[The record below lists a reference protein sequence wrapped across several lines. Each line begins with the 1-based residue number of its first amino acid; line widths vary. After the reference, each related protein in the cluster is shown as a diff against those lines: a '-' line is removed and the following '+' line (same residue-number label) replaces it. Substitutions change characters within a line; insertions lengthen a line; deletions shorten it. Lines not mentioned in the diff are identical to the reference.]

1 MKKES
6 LYNEINDNSSSKE
19 EKPHLSMH
27 TNDMIALGN
36 EFVECEEMQY
46 IEDPIENAFEN
57 STTPK
62 EIYLSLKPYIQDMS
76 NKYEVPVDLLITII
90 HQESGGQWNTN
101 GVCSYTDDYG
111 LTQINEC
118 NIEMLKRELGFI
130 KEDILYNPKC
140 AIEAQ
145 AFLIKNIMN
154 MYHYNRD
161 TTDYENVFGT
171 YNGWINWREKEMAV
185 YYAASCMNIL
195 EQGVEQ
201 ILNSVEKIK

>member
-27 TNDMIALGN
+27 TNEMKALGN

-46 IEDPIENAFEN
+46 IEDPI
-57 STTPK
+57 
-62 EIYLSLKPYIQDMS
+62 
-76 NKYEVPVDLLITII
+76 
-90 HQESGGQWNTN
+90 
-101 GVCSYTDDYG
+101 
-111 LTQINEC
+111 
-118 NIEMLKRELGFI
+118 
-130 KEDILYNPKC
+130 
-140 AIEAQ
+140 
-145 AFLIKNIMN
+145 
-154 MYHYNRD
+154 
-161 TTDYENVFGT
+161 ENVFGT